1 MFVTR
6 AKNKKNAKK
15 NERIVVVCKFCL
27 YLQKILKD
35 MTQNSTKKRLV
46 ASFNNLSPELQEEI
60 KAFYP
65 KGFAEVMTRFD
76 KPNGD
81 FFYYVPFE
89 TEDTSYLV
97 KIDVK
102 IDDKAEEAVEED
114 YYSDD
119 ELKGADEIQ
128 DDASMDDD
136 DM

>member
-1 MFVTR
+1 M
-6 AKNKKNAKK
+6 AINN
-15 NERIVVVCKFCL
+15 
-27 YLQKILKD
+27 
-35 MTQNSTKKRLV
+35 TKKKLV
-46 ASFNNLSPELQEEI
+46 TSFNNLSIELQEEV
-60 KAFYP
+60 KALYP
-65 KGFAEVMTRFD
+65 RGFAEVMTRFD

-102 IDDKAEEAVEED
+102 IDDKPDEAVEDD
-114 YYSDD
+114 YYGDD

-128 DDASMDDD
+128 DDGSEDE

>member
-1 MFVTR
+1 MAINNTKRKLVT
-6 AKNKKNAKK
+6 
-15 NERIVVVCKFCL
+15 
-27 YLQKILKD
+27 
-35 MTQNSTKKRLV
+35 
-46 ASFNNLSPELQEEI
+46 SFNNLSVELQEEL
-60 KAFYP
+60 KLLYP
-65 KGFAEVMTRFD
+65 RGFAEVMTRFD

-102 IDDKAEEAVEED
+102 IDDKADDAVEDE
-114 YYSDD
+114 YYDDD

-128 DDASMDDD
+128 DYDEDD

>member
-1 MFVTR
+1 
-6 AKNKKNAKK
+6 
-15 NERIVVVCKFCL
+15 
-27 YLQKILKD
+27 

-114 YYSDD
+114 YYGDD